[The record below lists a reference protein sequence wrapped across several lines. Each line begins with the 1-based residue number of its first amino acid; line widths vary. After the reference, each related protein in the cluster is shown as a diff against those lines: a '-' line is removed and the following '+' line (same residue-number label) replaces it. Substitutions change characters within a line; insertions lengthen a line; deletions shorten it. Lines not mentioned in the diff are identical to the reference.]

1 MRHHTDKYMYM
12 SVHGKIS
19 AAEMT
24 SLLLFW
30 LTRDI
35 NIYIYKVKRT
45 TLFMSLYP
53 ERETNVESVSERGTV
68 DISRN
73 SLNPFHVSFHVTL
86 KQFLAK
92 LTLLPR
98 KTHAKSTLIPRKI
111 HGKKS
116 RDMRDSTFVSVRDIN
131 ITLTVLYLQ
140 SICPF
145 PARSAFQLTF

>member
-1 MRHHTDKYMYM
+1 M

-19 AAEMT
+19 VAKT
-24 SLLLFW
+24 TLLLLFW

-35 NIYIYKVKRT
+35 NIYIKGT

-73 SLNPFHVSFHVTL
+73 SLNPFHVSFHATL
-86 KQFLAK
+86 KQFHAK

-131 ITLTVLYLQ
+131 ITLTVLYVEFT
-140 SICPF
+140 IF
-145 PARSAFQLTF
+145 

>member
-1 MRHHTDKYMYM
+1 
-12 SVHGKIS
+12 
-19 AAEMT
+19 
-24 SLLLFW
+24 
-30 LTRDI
+30 
-35 NIYIYKVKRT
+35 
-45 TLFMSLYP
+45 MSLYP

-73 SLNPFHVSFHVTL
+73 SLNPFHVSFHITL
-86 KQFLAK
+86 KQFHAK

-131 ITLTVLYLQ
+131 ITLTVLYY
-140 SICPF
+140 SISRQPTF
-145 PARSAFQLTF
+145 PQKNIGKVGLSAVSEIIGCTQYPSRHMT

>member
-1 MRHHTDKYMYM
+1 
-12 SVHGKIS
+12 
-19 AAEMT
+19 
-24 SLLLFW
+24 
-30 LTRDI
+30 
-35 NIYIYKVKRT
+35 
-45 TLFMSLYP
+45 MSLYP

-73 SLNPFHVSFHVTL
+73 TLNPFHVSFHATL
-86 KQFLAK
+86 KQFHAK

-131 ITLTVLYLQ
+131 ITLTVLYPMIGKLATNA
-140 SICPF
+140 S
-145 PARSAFQLTF
+145 SVMGH

>member
-1 MRHHTDKYMYM
+1 
-12 SVHGKIS
+12 
-19 AAEMT
+19 
-24 SLLLFW
+24 
-30 LTRDI
+30 
-35 NIYIYKVKRT
+35 
-45 TLFMSLYP
+45 MSLYP

-73 SLNPFHVSFHVTL
+73 SLNPSHVSFHATL
-86 KQFLAK
+86 KQFHAK

-131 ITLTVLYLQ
+131 ITLTVLYPV
-140 SICPF
+140 IFKGPVTGYGE
-145 PARSAFQLTF
+145 LT

>member
-1 MRHHTDKYMYM
+1 M
-12 SVHGKIS
+12 
-19 AAEMT
+19 
-24 SLLLFW
+24 
-30 LTRDI
+30 
-35 NIYIYKVKRT
+35 KRT

-73 SLNPFHVSFHVTL
+73 SLNPFHVSFHATL
-86 KQFLAK
+86 KQFHAK

-131 ITLTVLYLQ
+131 ITLTVLYLTVLIDVDFRFGLLLLL
-140 SICPF
+140 SS
-145 PARSAFQLTF
+145 RDGTFIFS